1 MSRRRGGGGVDPR
14 EFWGDPTAPAEAAP
28 DIQRVDDPTALL
40 RSLGSPRL
48 AGNRHAEHYLAAVYE
63 KAAGLASAIAAAGG
77 LLVGEDLGVVPID
90 NDD

>member
-1 MSRRRGGGGVDPR
+1 MSRRRIPGTADPKV
-14 EFWGDPTAPAEAAP
+14 FWGDPTDVGEPAPPVRQVP
-28 DIQRVDDPTALL
+28 DSTALL

-77 LLVGEDLGVVPID
+77 LLEDSEFGVVSTPPR
-90 NDD
+90 